1 MARYLTIA
9 DQFFDANGDPLSG
22 GKLYTYDTGTTNA
35 KTTYSDSA
43 LSTANAN
50 PIILD
55 AAGVP
60 GDIFFTGTA
69 KFVLKDAD
77 DVQIRVM
84 DPIEACCAVA
94 VEQIVAG
101 TNITISP
108 TTGVGVV
115 TINSSGGGD
124 PYWTFD
130 TTVKTADFTA
140 VAGYFYFIDVDT
152 AGADVTVT
160 LPASPSVGDRVGV
173 RNVDFDY
180 NNPLIV
186 DGGTNTVN
194 SKLNG
199 GATTFNLS
207 EYGSPAAD
215 IQGAE
220 IIYLST
226 GWVFYSTT
234 YLKAP
239 V

>member
-22 GKLYTYDTGTTNA
+22 GKLYSYDTGTTNA

-43 LSTANAN
+43 LSVANAN

-60 GDIFFTGTA
+60 GDLFFSGIA

-84 DPIEACCAVA
+84 DPVEACCAVA

-115 TINSSGGGD
+115 TINSSGGGSA
-124 PYWTFD
+124 YWTFD
-130 TTVKTADFTA
+130 TTLKTAGFNA
-140 VAGYFYFIDVDT
+140 VTGYFYFIDVS
-152 AGADVTVT
+152 AANVTVT

-173 RNVDFDY
+173 RVAEFSFTY
-180 NNPLIV
+180 TTTV
-186 DGGTNTVN
+186 DGGSNTIESDLNGAGTTITLAEYGGASANVQSAEFIYLATGWYQYSNTV
-194 SKLNG
+194 L
-199 GATTFNLS
+199 T
-207 EYGSPAAD
+207 
-215 IQGAE
+215 
-220 IIYLST
+220 
-226 GWVFYSTT
+226 
-234 YLKAP
+234 AP